1 MEGDAGASRLTPNDP
16 DDSSSEVTAEDSTE
30 SEVGTDQ
37 TSTEVTAEDSASEVT
52 AEDSAESE
60 SGTDPAG
67 TAEVGTDQT
76 STEVTAE
83 DSASEVTAEDSA
95 ESESGTDPAG
105 TAEVGTDQTST
116 EVTAED
122 SSSDVTAED
131 SAESESGTDPASTAE
146 VGTDQTSTEVTAEDS
161 AESELT
167 ESDVED
173 SAESPEAA
181 DDARAASRLGRG
193 WLVGIAAA
201 LVVLAG
207 GVGAGGAWAL
217 IQHHDSVITARH
229 DAAAVE
235 AAKTCVAATQAPDT
249 ATMAASA
256 QKIIEC
262 GAGAFRSQAILY
274 SSLLVEAYQAANAH
288 VEVSDLRAA
297 VERNNADGSIEVL
310 VPMRVKVTN
319 SETQNQEAGYRL
331 RVTMVSDDGQ
341 YRISKLDQVAR

>member
-1 MEGDAGASRLTPNDP
+1 MEGDAGTSRLTPNDP
-16 DDSSSEVTAEDSTE
+16 DDSSSSKVTAEDSEE
-30 SEVGTDQ
+30 SEDGTEQ
-37 TSTEVTAEDSASEVT
+37 TSTETQDL
-52 AEDSAESE
+52 AESE
-60 SGTDPAG
+60 DPVEHA
-67 TAEVGTDQT
+67 
-76 STEVTAE
+76 
-83 DSASEVTAEDSA
+83 
-95 ESESGTDPAG
+95 
-105 TAEVGTDQTST
+105 
-116 EVTAED
+116 
-122 SSSDVTAED
+122 
-131 SAESESGTDPASTAE
+131 
-146 VGTDQTSTEVTAEDS
+146 
-161 AESELT
+161 LT
-167 ESDVED
+167 ESD
-173 SAESPEAA
+173 AEEPA
-181 DDARAASRLGRG
+181 DPHGASRLGRG

-207 GVGAGGAWAL
+207 GIGAGGYLAL
-217 IQHHDSVITARH
+217 RSHQENRITARH

-297 VERNNADGSIEVL
+297 VERNNPDGSIEIL

-331 RVTMVSDDGQ
+331 RVTMVSDEGQ

>member
-1 MEGDAGASRLTPNDP
+1 M
-16 DDSSSEVTAEDSTE
+16 V
-30 SEVGTDQ
+30 
-37 TSTEVTAEDSASEVT
+37 
-52 AEDSAESE
+52 
-60 SGTDPAG
+60 
-67 TAEVGTDQT
+67 
-76 STEVTAE
+76 
-83 DSASEVTAEDSA
+83 
-95 ESESGTDPAG
+95 
-105 TAEVGTDQTST
+105 
-116 EVTAED
+116 
-122 SSSDVTAED
+122 
-131 SAESESGTDPASTAE
+131 
-146 VGTDQTSTEVTAEDS
+146 
-161 AESELT
+161 
-167 ESDVED
+167 
-173 SAESPEAA
+173 
-181 DDARAASRLGRG
+181 
-193 WLVGIAAA
+193 
-201 LVVLAG
+201 
-207 GVGAGGAWAL
+207 
-217 IQHHDSVITARH
+217 TARH

-297 VERNNADGSIEVL
+297 VERNNPDGSIEVL

>member
-1 MEGDAGASRLTPNDP
+1 MEGDAGASRLTPNEP
-16 DDSSSEVTAEDSTE
+16 DDSSSSQVTAKD
-30 SEVGTDQ
+30 
-37 TSTEVTAEDSASEVT
+37 AASEDAAET
-52 AEDSAESE
+52 AE
-60 SGTDPAG
+60 SGTDPDNAAQDAAG
-67 TAEVGTDQT
+67 TEP
-76 STEVTAE
+76 TEADAE
-83 DSASEVTAEDSA
+83 DLAK
-95 ESESGTDPAG
+95 
-105 TAEVGTDQTST
+105 
-116 EVTAED
+116 
-122 SSSDVTAED
+122 
-131 SAESESGTDPASTAE
+131 
-146 VGTDQTSTEVTAEDS
+146 
-161 AESELT
+161 
-167 ESDVED
+167 
-173 SAESPEAA
+173 SPEPV
-181 DDARAASRLGRG
+181 DEPRAASRLGRG

-201 LVVLAG
+201 LVLLAG
-207 GVGAGGAWAL
+207 GAGVGGYQAL
-217 IQHHDSVITARH
+217 RSHHDSVITARR

-297 VERNNADGSIEVL
+297 VERNNPDGSIDVL

-331 RVTMVSDDGQ
+331 RVTMVSDEGQ